1 MECLLSNI
9 VDNLAEEI
17 CRILCKDCDCF
28 FEHES
33 FNKNVINCICICLCN
48 KIYSKKIDEHFK
60 NRFKSKFSVS
70 NDMMFIIMNL
80 WMISKNLM
88 KLPYLKKKNFIVIYL
103 FIVLQIHVTIL
114 KK

>member
-1 MECLLSNI
+1 MQNVDNYGNENVVTSSYKIKFIDSTRFVECLLSNI

-33 FNKNVINCICICLCN
+33 ANKNLINCICICN

-70 NDMMFIIMNL
+70 
-80 WMISKNLM
+80 ISIN
-88 KLPYLKKKNFIVIYL
+88 
-103 FIVLQIHVTIL
+103 
-114 KK
+114 

>member
-17 CRILCKDCDCF
+17 CKILCKDCDCF

-33 FNKNVINCICICLCN
+33 VNKNLINYTCICLCN

-70 NDMMFIIMNL
+70 
-80 WMISKNLM
+80 ISIN
-88 KLPYLKKKNFIVIYL
+88 
-103 FIVLQIHVTIL
+103 
-114 KK
+114 